1 MSIINSFN
9 KIKQEIKDN
18 DPTLQTEI
26 IAVSKTFSLEHIK
39 PLIDYGHLH
48 YGENKVQE
56 AEKKWIALKKNISN
70 LKLHMIGQLQSNKAK
85 KAVEIFDFI
94 HSLDSEK
101 LAKELCKRQKEKEKN
116 LKYFIQINLGSE
128 EQKGGIQINELKNFY
143 NFCNKELKLSVIGL
157 MAIPPNDGNPE
168 KYFQKISDLKNE
180 IGLKKLSIGMS
191 NDYKLAI
198 KYGASHV
205 RIGSA
210 IFGKRN

>member
-143 NFCNKELKLSVIGL
+143 NFCNNELKLSVIGL
-157 MAIPPNDGNPE
+157 MAIPPNDGNPQ

-191 NDYKLAI
+191 NDYKLAV

>member
-101 LAKELCKRQKEKEKN
+101 LAIELCKRQKEKEKN

-143 NFCNKELKLSVIGL
+143 NFCNNELKLSVIGL
-157 MAIPPNDGNPE
+157 MAIPPNDGNPQ

-191 NDYKLAI
+191 NDYKLAV

>member
-143 NFCNKELKLSVIGL
+143 NFCNNELKLSVIGL

-168 KYFQKISDLKNE
+168 NYFQKISDLKNE

-191 NDYKLAI
+191 NDYKLAV

>member
-191 NDYKLAI
+191 NDYKLAV